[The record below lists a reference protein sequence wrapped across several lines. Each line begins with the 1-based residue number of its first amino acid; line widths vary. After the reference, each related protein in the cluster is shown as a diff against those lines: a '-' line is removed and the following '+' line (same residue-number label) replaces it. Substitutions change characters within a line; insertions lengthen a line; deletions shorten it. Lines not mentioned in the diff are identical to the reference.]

1 MTVKELR
8 DYLYKCNDDFIV
20 TNSTGMEI
28 HKIIEHKDLVD
39 NKDSYVELV

>member
-20 TNSTGMEI
+20 KDCNGCPI
-28 HKIIEHKDLVD
+28 KIIIEHKTIASDEE
-39 NKDSYVELV
+39 SYVEIY